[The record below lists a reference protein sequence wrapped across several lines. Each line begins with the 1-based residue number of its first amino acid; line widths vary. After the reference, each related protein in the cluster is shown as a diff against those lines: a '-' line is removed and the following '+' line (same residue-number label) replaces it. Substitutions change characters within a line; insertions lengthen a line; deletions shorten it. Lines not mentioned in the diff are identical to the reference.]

1 MTDPW
6 PPAYPMPVA
15 IGPANAELM
24 TGISWRFLRDS
35 FPELVRHIGARKAVI
50 LARDLEAA
58 FAGRPPIEAICA
70 ADLDPVEATCR
81 EFGLVDAHPVEA
93 ARGEPGCP
101 PRTVGRGGRT

>member
-24 TGISWRFLRDS
+24 TGVGWRFLRTR
-35 FPELVRHIGARKAVI
+35 FPELVRQLGERKSII

-58 FAGRPPIEAICA
+58 LAGRDPRDEAAEDAEAYA
-70 ADLDPVEATCR
+70 ARL
-81 EFGLVDAHPVEA
+81 GLVST
-93 ARGEPGCP
+93 R
-101 PRTVGRGGRT
+101 RTP